1 MHGHGELVRFQSP
14 GQEPHVHE
22 VVPAMVLDREWLE
35 TIVLCEIEFHVLSSV
50 EGLELSA

>member
-1 MHGHGELVRFQSP
+1 MRFQSS

-22 VVPAMVLDREWLE
+22 VVPAMVLDSKWLE
-35 TIVLCEIEFHVLSSV
+35 TIVLCEIELHVLSSV